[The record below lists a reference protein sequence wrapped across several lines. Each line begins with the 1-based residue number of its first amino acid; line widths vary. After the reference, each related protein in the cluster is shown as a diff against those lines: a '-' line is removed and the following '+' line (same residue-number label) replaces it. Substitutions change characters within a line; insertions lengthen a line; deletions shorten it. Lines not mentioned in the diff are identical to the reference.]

1 MLRTYKI
8 FIVMMALALAAL
20 PLTTL
25 GAEHVIPQAAL
36 RQSLVSAAAARRANE
51 AKVSGFFALPAV
63 AGTLKKHGIDA
74 RRVERAVPTLSDQ
87 ELAELA
93 ARTEKAQANFA
104 AGALSNEDLTYI
116 VIALATAV
124 LVIII
129 VKA

>member
-104 AGALSNEDLTYI
+104 AGALSNEDLTYKI
-116 VIALATAV
+116 GRAHV
-124 LVIII
+124 
-129 VKA
+129 